1 MELAPT
7 MAVWYRFPGLDGTN
21 LEDAVGVE
29 GKVVVVTA
37 PRAGS
42 GEKMLMPAGA
52 LVVAA
57 DLNACD
63 GRAERRADRGH
74 ARVLHRQFDSS
85 PFRHRRKWSGRSR
98 NCWRPKRAIGWSPR
112 DPRA

>member
-7 MAVWYRFPGLDGTN
+7 TAVWYRFSGLVETN

-42 GEKMLMPAGA
+42 GEKMPAMVAPNAVLTEGTREFFTGSSIHHRSAIDGNGPAGHETA
-52 LVVAA
+52 GV
-57 DLNACD
+57 
-63 GRAERRADRGH
+63 
-74 ARVLHRQFDSS
+74 
-85 PFRHRRKWSGRSR
+85 RSE
-98 NCWRPKRAIGWSPR
+98 P
-112 DPRA
+112 

>member
-7 MAVWYRFPGLDGTN
+7 PAVWYRFSGLAGTN

-42 GEKMLMPAGA
+42 GEKMLMPS
-52 LVVAA
+52 AA
-57 DLNACD
+57 
-63 GRAERRADRGH
+63 RARW
-74 ARVLHRQFDSS
+74 SS
-85 PFRHRRKWSGRSR
+85 PPISTPAMVAPSAVLTEGTREFFTGSSIHHRSAIDGNGLAGHETVGVRSE
-98 NCWRPKRAIGWSPR
+98 P
-112 DPRA
+112 